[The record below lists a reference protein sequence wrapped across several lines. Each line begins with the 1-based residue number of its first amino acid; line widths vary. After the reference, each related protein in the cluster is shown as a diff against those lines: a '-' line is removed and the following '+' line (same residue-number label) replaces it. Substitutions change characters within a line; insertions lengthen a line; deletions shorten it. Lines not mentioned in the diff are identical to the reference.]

1 MENHYYYKKYIK
13 YKNRYLDLKKKNS
26 LINLEQK
33 GGYNSH
39 TNPES
44 LAGKLL
50 EVIQIMRGTF
60 TPNNSSMFQSTFYF
74 NDQRC
79 LELSIQKIYEL
90 KQEAYK
96 YFRNDPSYSA
106 KMSMLS
112 YAINTIEIF
121 LNCAKTKFS
130 EQQILYFV
138 NYESKKYF
146 RNITDIPAN
155 NLEFILA
162 LFHKNGIDPHNF
174 ICSNTINN
182 VNLPGSSSTPVLS
195 GTRGHGGCT
204 DPNAI
209 NYNRYATYNDGSCK
223 YPVNKNSDDG
233 RCVYQDP
240 KCLGDKD
247 VITLDDID
255 KSNIN
260 NVVRVDKKCYDA
272 DELQKWLVNNS
283 SLPHNRQKY
292 TSKDLNKCVKG
303 STIIPNPS
311 SPLNP
316 TIPPISNLNTD
327 PYALND
333 SYAPIAPYSSPS
345 NYGPLSSTIIQTPLI
360 TASPPI
366 VVNSE
371 NDDDSELLDDYDE
384 PSSDENT
391 EELQFDESITKIE
404 IQPIKGKKITYTKNG
419 TFELKEG
426 KKKNKDIQ
434 FKLELYIN
442 NKKSYF
448 IQTETKKKSYVNL
461 FYNEDEKSK
470 NGSYKVKEIKSIT
483 IEDSDRKVKIN
494 YNTKPIKKLIDKIK
508 EIIIS
513 VTNDSN

>member
-1 MENHYYYKKYIK
+1 MENNYYYEKYIK
-13 YKNRYLDLKKKNS
+13 YKNKYLYFKKKNS
-26 LINLEQK
+26 LINLEVQK

-44 LAGKLL
+44 VAGKLL

-60 TPNNSSMFQSTFYF
+60 IPNNSSMFQSTFYF

-79 LELSIQKIYEL
+79 LELSIQKIYGL

-96 YFRNDPSYSA
+96 YYRNDASYSA
-106 KMSMLS
+106 KMSMLN

-121 LNCAKTKFS
+121 LNCVKTKFS
-130 EQQILYFV
+130 EQQILHAV
-138 NYESKKYF
+138 NYESKQNF
-146 RNITDIPAN
+146 RSITEIPVN
-155 NLEFILA
+155 NLEHILS
-162 LFHKNGIDPHNF
+162 LFRHAGIDAHNF
-174 ICSNTINN
+174 ICSNTATAIA
-182 VNLPGSSSTPVLS
+182 PGSYPTPVSS
-195 GTRGHGGCT
+195 GSGGRGGCI

-292 TSKDLNKCVKG
+292 TSKDLNKCVNG
-303 STIIPNPS
+303 LTNIPNPS
-311 SPLNP
+311 TPLNP
-316 TIPPISNLNTD
+316 NIPPISNLNID

-333 SYAPIAPYSSPS
+333 SYAPLAPYSTPS

-360 TASPPI
+360 TTSPPI
-366 VVNSE
+366 TVNSK
-371 NDDDSELLDDYDE
+371 NKDSSSESSDDYDE
-384 PSSDENT
+384 PSSDENN
-391 EELQFDESITKIE
+391 EELEYDEQITKIE
-404 IQPIKGKKITYTKNG
+404 IQPVKGKKITYTKNG

-434 FKLELYIN
+434 FKLEIHVN

-448 IQTETKKKSYVNL
+448 IQTETKKKSHVNI
-461 FYNEDEKSK
+461 FYDEDEKSK

-483 IEDSDRKVKIN
+483 IEDSDNKVKIN
-494 YNTKPIKKLIDKIK
+494 YNIKPIKKLIDKIK
-508 EIIIS
+508 EAITS
-513 VTNDSN
+513 VNN

>member
-1 MENHYYYKKYIK
+1 MENNYYYKKYIK
-13 YKNRYLDLKKKNS
+13 YKNKYLELKKNLRINK
-26 LINLEQK
+26 NLEVQK

-44 LAGKLL
+44 IAGKLL
-50 EVIQIMRGTF
+50 EVIQVMRGTF
-60 TPNNSSMFQSTFYF
+60 IPNNSSMFQSTFYF
-74 NDQRC
+74 NDQKC
-79 LELSIQKIYEL
+79 LELSIQKIYGL

-106 KMSMLS
+106 KMSMLD

-130 EQQILYFV
+130 EQQILHFI
-138 NYESKKYF
+138 NHESKKYF
-146 RNITDIPAN
+146 RNITEIPVN
-155 NLEFILA
+155 NLEFILV
-162 LFHKNGIDPHNF
+162 LFQNSGIDAHNF
-174 ICSNTINN
+174 ICSNTATAI
-182 VNLPGSSSTPVLS
+182 TPESYPTPTPS
-195 GTRGHGGCT
+195 GTRGPGGCT

-292 TSKDLNKCVKG
+292 TSKDLNKCVNG
-303 STIIPNPS
+303 STNIPNPS

-316 TIPPISNLNTD
+316 NIPPISNLNID

-333 SYAPIAPYSSPS
+333 SYVPLAPYSTPS
-345 NYGPLSSTIIQTPLI
+345 KYGPLSSTIIQTPLI
-360 TASPPI
+360 TTSPPI
-366 VVNSE
+366 TVNSKN
-371 NDDDSELLDDYDE
+371 NDSSSESSDNYDE
-384 PSSDENT
+384 PSSDENN
-391 EELQFDESITKIE
+391 EELEYDEQITKIV
-404 IQPIKGKKITYTKNG
+404 IQPVKGKKITYTKNG
-419 TFELKEG
+419 TFELKEV

-434 FKLELYIN
+434 FKLEIHVN

-448 IQTETKKKSYVNL
+448 IQTETKKKSHVNL
-461 FYNEDEKSK
+461 FYSEDEKSK
-470 NGSYKVKEIKSIT
+470 NGIYKVKEIKSIT
-483 IEDSDRKVKIN
+483 IEDSDNKVKIN
-494 YNTKPIKKLIDKIK
+494 YNIKPIKKLIDKIK
-508 EIIIS
+508 ETITS
-513 VTNDSN
+513 VNN